1 LGSLGAAKPMN
12 NPPRAAKRGRGR
24 PEKPIEPDFGP
35 VQGLLAGRV
44 LLGYRTD
51 PEAPSAPAIRAASR
65 KVIYHQLW
73 VIGFLTDEHHEA
85 ADRYLHR
92 LEVADGAKVGMRGS
106 GGAGYGPIMAQVAA
120 LADLRLADDA
130 IGSRFLVA
138 QIRTAIVGKDAAGNE
153 GWPPGLKPKAFRDA
167 LGRMVDAWGM

>member
-1 LGSLGAAKPMN
+1 M

-24 PEKPIEPDFGP
+24 PEKQIEPDFGP

-73 VIGFLTDEHHEA
+73 MIGFLSDEHHEA

-92 LEVADGAKVGMRGS
+92 LEVAGGAKVGVRGS
-106 GGAGYGPIMAQVAA
+106 GGAGYGPTMAQVAA

-138 QIRTAIVGKDAAGNE
+138 QIRMAIVGKDDAGNE
-153 GWPPGLKPKAFRDA
+153 GWPPDLAPEAFRDA
-167 LGRMVDAWGM
+167 LGRMAAVWGM

>member
-1 LGSLGAAKPMN
+1 MN

-24 PEKPIEPDFGP
+24 PEKAIEPDFGP
-35 VQGLLAGRV
+35 AEGLLVGRV

-73 VIGFLTDEHHEA
+73 MVGFLADEHHEA

-92 LEVADGAKVGMRGS
+92 LEIASGAKVGARG
-106 GGAGYGPIMAQVAA
+106 GGAGGYGPNMAQVAA
-120 LADLRLADDA
+120 LADLRVADAA
-130 IGSRFLVA
+130 IGGGLPDGTVWNLPLVHDVR
-138 QIRTAIVGKDAAGNE
+138 QVI
-153 GWPPGLKPKAFRDA
+153 GWNMWPERLAPEAFRDA
-167 LGRMVDAWGM
+167 LGRMAKAWGM

>member
-1 LGSLGAAKPMN
+1 MN

-24 PEKPIEPDFGP
+24 PERQIEPDFGP
-35 VQGLLAGRV
+35 IQGFLAGRV

-92 LEVADGAKVGMRGS
+92 LEVADGAKASARG
-106 GGAGYGPIMAQVAA
+106 GGGGGYGPTMGQVAA
-120 LADLRLADDA
+120 LADLRLADAA

-138 QIRTAIVGKDAAGNE
+138 QIRMAIMGKDDAGNE
-153 GWPPGLKPKAFRDA
+153 GWPPGLAPEAFRAA
-167 LGRMVDAWGM
+167 LSRMAAVWGM

>member
-1 LGSLGAAKPMN
+1 M

-24 PEKPIEPDFGP
+24 PEKQIEPDFGP
-35 VQGLLAGRV
+35 AEGLLAGRV

-106 GGAGYGPIMAQVAA
+106 GGAGYGPTMAQVAA
-120 LADLRLADDA
+120 LADLKLADHA
-130 IGSRFLVA
+130 IGPAHAS
-138 QIRTAIVGKDAAGNE
+138 RTAHELIQDVRQVI
-153 GWPPGLKPKAFRDA
+153 GWNLWPERLKPEAFRDA
-167 LGRMVDAWGM
+167 LGRMAAVWGM

>member
-1 LGSLGAAKPMN
+1 M

-35 VQGLLAGRV
+35 IQGLLAGRV

-73 VIGFLTDEHHEA
+73 VVGFLSDEHHEA
-85 ADRYLHR
+85 ADRYLNR
-92 LEVADGAKVGMRGS
+92 LEVASGANPVQRGHS
-106 GGAGYGPIMAQVAA
+106 SETNHGPTQAQVAA

-130 IGSRFLVA
+130 IGPAHAS
-138 QIRTAIVGKDAAGNE
+138 RTAHEMIQDVRQVI
-153 GWPPGLKPKAFRDA
+153 GWNLWPGRLAPEAFRDA
-167 LGRMVDAWGM
+167 LGRMAAVWGM

>member
-1 LGSLGAAKPMN
+1 M

-35 VQGLLAGRV
+35 IQGLLAGRV

-73 VIGFLTDEHHEA
+73 MIGFLGDEHHEA

-92 LEVADGAKVGMRGS
+92 LEMASGAKVGMRGS
-106 GGAGYGPIMAQVAA
+106 GGAGYGPTMAQVAA
-120 LADLRLADDA
+120 LADLRVADAA
-130 IGSRFLVA
+130 IGPAHAS
-138 QIRTAIVGKDAAGNE
+138 RTAYESIQDVRQVI
-153 GWPPGLKPKAFRDA
+153 GWNLWPERLKPEAFRDA
-167 LGRMVDAWGM
+167 LGRMATAWGM

>member
-1 LGSLGAAKPMN
+1 MN
-12 NPPRAAKRGRGR
+12 APRAAKRGRGR

-35 VQGLLAGRV
+35 TEGLLAGRV

-73 VIGFLTDEHHEA
+73 MIGFLADEHHEA

-92 LEVADGAKVGMRGS
+92 LEVAGGAKVDTRGH
-106 GGAGYGPIMAQVAA
+106 GAASFGPTQAQVAA
-120 LADLRLADDA
+120 LADLREADAA
-130 IGSRFLVA
+130 IGPALVYDVR
-138 QIRTAIVGKDAAGNE
+138 QVI
-153 GWPPGLKPKAFRDA
+153 GWNLWPERLAPESFRDA
-167 LGRMVDAWGM
+167 LGRMAAVWGM

>member
-1 LGSLGAAKPMN
+1 M

-35 VQGLLAGRV
+35 IQGLLAGRV

-65 KVIYHQLW
+65 KVIYYQLW
-73 VIGFLTDEHHEA
+73 MIGFLSDEHHEA
-85 ADRYLHR
+85 ADRYLMR
-92 LEVADGAKVGMRGS
+92 LEQASGARVAGGHSAGEVG
-106 GGAGYGPIMAQVAA
+106 PTEAQVMA

-130 IGSRFLVA
+130 IGPALVHDVR
-138 QIRTAIVGKDAAGNE
+138 QVI
-153 GWPPGLKPKAFRDA
+153 GWNLWPGRLAPEAFRDA
-167 LGRMVDAWGM
+167 LGRMAAAWGM

>member
-1 LGSLGAAKPMN
+1 M

-35 VQGLLAGRV
+35 IQGLLAGRV

-65 KVIYHQLW
+65 KVIYYQLW
-73 VIGFLTDEHHEA
+73 MIGFLSDEHHEA
-85 ADRYLHR
+85 ADRYLMR
-92 LEVADGAKVGMRGS
+92 LEQASGARVAGGHSAGEVG
-106 GGAGYGPIMAQVAA
+106 PTEAQVMA

-130 IGSRFLVA
+130 IGPALVHDVR
-138 QIRTAIVGKDAAGNE
+138 QVI
-153 GWPPGLKPKAFRDA
+153 GWNLWPERLKPEAFRDA
-167 LGRMVDAWGM
+167 LGRMADAWGM

>member
-1 LGSLGAAKPMN
+1 MN
-12 NPPRAAKRGRGR
+12 APRAANRGRGR
-24 PEKPIEPDFGP
+24 PEKHIEPDFGP
-35 VQGLLAGRV
+35 AEGILAGRV

-51 PEAPSAPAIRAASR
+51 PQAPSAPVIRAARR

-92 LEVADGAKVGMRGS
+92 LEVAGGAKVSVRGS
-106 GGAGYGPIMAQVAA
+106 GGGYGPTMAQVAA

-130 IGSRFLVA
+130 IGPALVHDTR
-138 QIRTAIVGKDAAGNE
+138 QVI
-153 GWPPGLKPKAFRDA
+153 GWNLWPERLAPEAFRDA
-167 LGRMVDAWGM
+167 LGRVAAVWGM

>member
-1 LGSLGAAKPMN
+1 M

-24 PEKPIEPDFGP
+24 PERQIEPDFGP
-35 VQGLLAGRV
+35 AEGLLAGRV

-51 PEAPSAPAIRAASR
+51 PEAPSAPAIRAARR

-73 VIGFLTDEHHEA
+73 MIGFLGDEHHEA

-106 GGAGYGPIMAQVAA
+106 GGAGYGPTMAQVAA
-120 LADLRLADDA
+120 LADLRQADAA
-130 IGSRFLVA
+130 IGGGLPDGTVWNVPLIQDVRQVIGRNL
-138 QIRTAIVGKDAAGNE
+138 
-153 GWPPGLKPKAFRDA
+153 WPKHLKPEAFRDA
-167 LGRMVDAWGM
+167 LGRMAAVWGM

>member
-1 LGSLGAAKPMN
+1 M
-12 NPPRAAKRGRGR
+12 NPPRAAKRGKGR

-51 PEAPSAPAIRAASR
+51 PEAPSAPAIRGATR

-73 VIGFLTDEHHEA
+73 MIGFLSDEHHEA

-92 LEVADGAKVGMRGS
+92 LEVASGAKVGVRGS
-106 GGAGYGPIMAQVAA
+106 GGGYGPTMGQVAA
-120 LADLRLADDA
+120 LADLRVADAA
-130 IGSRFLVA
+130 IGGGLPDGSIWNLPLVQDVRA
-138 QIRTAIVGKDAAGNE
+138 VI
-153 GWPPGLKPKAFRDA
+153 GWNLWPERLAPEAFRDA
-167 LGRMVDAWGM
+167 LGRVAAVWGM

>member
-1 LGSLGAAKPMN
+1 MGTDPLGSLGAAKPMN

-35 VQGLLAGRV
+35 AEGLLAGRV

-51 PEAPSAPAIRAASR
+51 PETPSAPAIRAASR

-73 VIGFLTDEHHEA
+73 MIGFLTDEHHEA

-92 LEVADGAKVGMRGS
+92 LEVASGARVDTRGN
-106 GGAGYGPIMAQVAA
+106 GASSYGPTQAQVAA

-130 IGSRFLVA
+130 IGPALVHDVR
-138 QIRTAIVGKDAAGNE
+138 QVI
-153 GWPPGLKPKAFRDA
+153 GWNLWPERLAPEAFRYA
-167 LGRMVDAWGM
+167 LGRMAAVWGM

>member
-1 LGSLGAAKPMN
+1 M

-24 PEKPIEPDFGP
+24 PERPIEPDFGP

-51 PEAPSAPAIRAASR
+51 PEAPSAPAIRAATR
-65 KVIYHQLW
+65 KVIYHSLW
-73 VIGFLTDEHHEA
+73 VIGFLSDEHHEA

-106 GGAGYGPIMAQVAA
+106 GGAGYGPTMAQVAA

-130 IGSRFLVA
+130 IGPAHAS
-138 QIRTAIVGKDAAGNE
+138 RTAHELIHDVRQVIGRNL
-153 GWPPGLKPKAFRDA
+153 WPERLAPEAFRDA
-167 LGRMVDAWGM
+167 LGRMATAWGM

>member
-1 LGSLGAAKPMN
+1 M

-35 VQGLLAGRV
+35 VQGILAGRV

-73 VIGFLTDEHHEA
+73 MIGFLSDEHHEA

-92 LEVADGAKVGMRGS
+92 LEVASGANVNLRGS
-106 GGAGYGPIMAQVAA
+106 SSGAGYGPTAAQVAA
-120 LADLRLADDA
+120 LADLRLADAA
-130 IGSRFLVA
+130 IGPAHAS
-138 QIRTAIVGKDAAGNE
+138 RTAHELIQDVRQVI
-153 GWPPGLKPKAFRDA
+153 GWNLWPERLAPEAFRAA
-167 LGRMVDAWGM
+167 LGRMAAVWGM

>member
-1 LGSLGAAKPMN
+1 M

-24 PEKPIEPDFGP
+24 PETPIEPDFGP

-73 VIGFLTDEHHEA
+73 MIGFLSDEHHEA
-85 ADRYLHR
+85 ADRYLNR
-92 LEVADGAKVGMRGS
+92 LEVASGANPVQRGHS
-106 GGAGYGPIMAQVAA
+106 SETNHGPTQAQVAA
-120 LADLRLADDA
+120 LADLRLADAA

-138 QIRTAIVGKDAAGNE
+138 QIRAAIVGKDDAGNE
-153 GWPPGLKPKAFRDA
+153 GWPPGLEPEAFRDA
-167 LGRMVDAWGM
+167 LGRMAAAWGM

>member
-1 LGSLGAAKPMN
+1 MN
-12 NPPRAAKRGRGR
+12 APRAAKRGRGR
-24 PEKPIEPDFGP
+24 PETPIQADFGP
-35 VQGLLAGRV
+35 VQGILAGRV

-51 PEAPSAPAIRAASR
+51 PEAPSAPVIRAARR

-92 LEVADGAKVGMRGS
+92 LEVADGAKVGVRGS
-106 GGAGYGPIMAQVAA
+106 GGGYGPTMGQVAA

-130 IGSRFLVA
+130 IGPALVH
-138 QIRTAIVGKDAAGNE
+138 DARQVI
-153 GWPPGLKPKAFRDA
+153 GWNLWPERLAPEAFRDA
-167 LGRMVDAWGM
+167 LGRVATVWGM

>member
-1 LGSLGAAKPMN
+1 MN
-12 NPPRAAKRGRGR
+12 APRAAKRGRGR
-24 PEKPIEPDFGP
+24 PEKAIEPDFGP
-35 VQGLLAGRV
+35 AEGILAGRV

-51 PEAPSAPAIRAASR
+51 PEAPSAPIIRGARR

-92 LEVADGAKVGMRGS
+92 LEVAGGAKVGVRGS
-106 GGAGYGPIMAQVAA
+106 GGGYGPTMGQVAA

-130 IGSRFLVA
+130 IGPALVH
-138 QIRTAIVGKDAAGNE
+138 DARQVI
-153 GWPPGLKPKAFRDA
+153 GWNLWPERLAPEAFRDA
-167 LGRMVDAWGM
+167 LGRVAAVWGM

>member
-1 LGSLGAAKPMN
+1 MGTDTLGRLGAAKPMN

-24 PEKPIEPDFGP
+24 PEKQIEPDFGP

-65 KVIYHQLW
+65 KVIYHELRAL
-73 VIGFLTDEHHEA
+73 GFLTDEQHKA

-92 LEVADGAKVGMRGS
+92 LEVADGAKAGMRGS
-106 GGAGYGPIMAQVAA
+106 GGAGYGPTMGQVAA

-130 IGSRFLVA
+130 IGPALVHDVR
-138 QIRTAIVGKDAAGNE
+138 QVI
-153 GWPPGLKPKAFRDA
+153 GWNLWPERLAPEAFRDA
-167 LGRMVDAWGM
+167 LGRMAAVWGM

>member
-1 LGSLGAAKPMN
+1 MN

-35 VQGLLAGRV
+35 AEGLLAGRV

-73 VIGFLTDEHHEA
+73 VIGFLSDEHHEA
-85 ADRYLHR
+85 ADRYLNR
-92 LEVADGAKVGMRGS
+92 LEVASGANPVQRGHS
-106 GGAGYGPIMAQVAA
+106 SETNHGPTQAQVAA
-120 LADLRLADDA
+120 LADLRLADHA
-130 IGSRFLVA
+130 IGPALVHDVR
-138 QIRTAIVGKDAAGNE
+138 QVI
-153 GWPPGLKPKAFRDA
+153 GWNLWPERLAPEAFRDA
-167 LGRMVDAWGM
+167 LGRMAAVWGM